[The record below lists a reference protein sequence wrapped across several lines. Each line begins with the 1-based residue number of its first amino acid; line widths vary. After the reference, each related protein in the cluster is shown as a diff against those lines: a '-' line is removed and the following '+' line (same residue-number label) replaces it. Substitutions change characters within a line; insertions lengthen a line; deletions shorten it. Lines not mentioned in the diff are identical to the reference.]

1 MPAPAIHATPSSAM
15 KKARALKLIRRLK
28 AAEGE
33 RSDWEG
39 EFLDSVEERL
49 GQYDRAFADPEKGG
63 RDSAVSVRQGAKLRE
78 IKAKLSGEP
87 QAAKPQA
94 AKPRST
100 LARRTPI
107 GQARR
112 PRSAQRPEE
121 EP

>member
-1 MPAPAIHATPSSAM
+1 M

-33 RSDWEG
+33 RSEWEG

-63 RDSAVSVRQGAKLRE
+63 RDSAVSVRQGAKLKE

-87 QAAKPQA
+87 PER
-94 AKPRST
+94 KPRSG
-100 LARRTPI
+100 LKRRTPL
-107 GQARR
+107 GARR
-112 PRSAQRPEE
+112 RETGGDGER
-121 EP
+121 

>member
-1 MPAPAIHATPSSAM
+1 MPARAIHANPSCAM

-39 EFLDSVEERL
+39 EFLDSVEQRL
-49 GQYDRAFADPEKGG
+49 GRYDRAFADPEKGG
-63 RDSAVSVRQGAKLRE
+63 RDSAVSVRQGVKLRE

-87 QAAKPQA
+87 EAPR
-94 AKPRST
+94 PRSSFK
-100 LARRTPI
+100 RRTPLS
-107 GQARR
+107 RR
-112 PRSAQRPEE
+112 PPRAEPGE

>member
-1 MPAPAIHATPSSAM
+1 M

-39 EFLDSVEERL
+39 EFLDSVEARL
-49 GQYDRAFADPEKGG
+49 GEYDRAFADPEKGA
-63 RDSAVSVRQGAKLRE
+63 RDSAVSVLQGRKLKE

-87 QAAKPQA
+87 TER
-94 AKPRST
+94 KPR
-100 LARRTPI
+100 A
-107 GQARR
+107 GFKRR
-112 PRSAQRPEE
+112 PPLGRRPARATLEDE

>member
-1 MPAPAIHATPSSAM
+1 M

-39 EFLDSVEERL
+39 EFLDSVEDRL
-49 GQYDRAFADPEKGG
+49 GKYDRAFADPEKGG
-63 RDSAVSVRQGAKLRE
+63 RDSAVSVLQGRKLKE

-87 QAAKPQA
+87 AER
-94 AKPRST
+94 KPRSSFRRRAP
-100 LARRTPI
+100 LARRP
-107 GQARR
+107 
-112 PRSAQRPEE
+112 PSATSEEE